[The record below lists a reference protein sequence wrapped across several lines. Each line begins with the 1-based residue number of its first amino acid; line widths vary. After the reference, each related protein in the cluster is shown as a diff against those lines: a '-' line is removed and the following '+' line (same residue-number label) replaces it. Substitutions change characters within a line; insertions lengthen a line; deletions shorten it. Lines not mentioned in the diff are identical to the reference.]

1 MQEKFEQ
8 KLNQEEQKIEGLVQ
22 KEKGIVQV
30 VAPSSPE
37 HPAMIS
43 PVVTISPVSAPPA
56 VEYKKAKV
64 VSDDEQSAA
73 ITRHN
78 REVFE
83 YEQQQH
89 QKVEAQAR
97 VQQESIDR
105 DRQFHSLQQ
114 KITTSRKQGVYEET
128 QKISPAP

>member
-8 KLNQEEQKIEGLVQ
+8 KLNQEEQKIDGLVQ

-30 VAPSSPE
+30 VAPSSPK
-37 HPAMIS
+37 HPAM
-43 PVVTISPVSAPPA
+43 ISPVSAPPA

-105 DRQFHSLQQ
+105 DRQFHSLQ
-114 KITTSRKQGVYEET
+114 
-128 QKISPAP
+128 